1 MTCSPSCATFQRLP
15 TQEATIIPIET
26 PPREITQV
34 VEHLF
39 RQEAAK
45 LVATLAGIFGV
56 EHLALAEDVVQE
68 ALARALQSW
77 PFHGLPPNPSAWI
90 MRTAR
95 NLALDVVRRERRFRD
110 KEPEL
115 IRLTEEDP
123 ARQTEPAMGEHEI
136 ADDRLRL
143 MFVCCH
149 PAIAPE
155 AQAALVLKILC
166 GFGLAEIAVAFL
178 TTEAAIAKRLTRARR
193 KITAAHIP
201 FAIPDGPE
209 LERRLAGVLRSIYLL
224 FNEGYKASA
233 GDQLVRDDVCAEA
246 IRLAERLAAHSAGN
260 QPPTHA
266 LLALMYLNA
275 ARTPARV
282 DRVGRLLPLREQER
296 TRWDRTRIAQGMFHL
311 AHSAS
316 GRALSEYHLQ
326 AAIAAEH
333 CRASEYDTTD
343 WTKILALYDR
353 LAQHDPSPVIALN
366 RAVALAEVEG
376 PAAGINALSCIPDRA
391 ALHNYHLF
399 HAVQG
404 DLAFRLGQLA
414 TAADHFQRAAALTD
428 STSEKLY
435 LERRLAACQ
444 TAITPTAGTLETL
457 EKKSDKVVPI
467 VPSHSLYL

>member
-1 MTCSPSCATFQRLP
+1 
-15 TQEATIIPIET
+15 
-26 PPREITQV
+26 
-34 VEHLF
+34 
-39 RQEAAK
+39 
-45 LVATLAGIFGV
+45 
-56 EHLALAEDVVQE
+56 
-68 ALARALQSW
+68 
-77 PFHGLPPNPSAWI
+77 

-123 ARQTEPAMGEHEI
+123 SRQTTPAMGEHEI
-136 ADDRLRL
+136 TDDRLRL

-155 AQAALVLKILC
+155 AQAALALKILC
-166 GFGLAEIAVAFL
+166 GFGVAEIAVTFL
-178 TTEAAIAKRLTRARR
+178 TTEAAIAKRLTRARQ
-193 KITAAHIP
+193 KIAAAHIP
-201 FAIPDGPE
+201 FEIPDGPE

-233 GDQLVRDDVCAEA
+233 GDRLVRDDLCAEA
-246 IRLAERLAAHSAGN
+246 IRLAERLAAHPVGN

-266 LLALMYLNA
+266 LLALMSLNA

-282 DRVGRLLPLREQER
+282 DHAGRLLPLREQDR
-296 TRWDRTRIAQGMFHL
+296 TRWDRPRIAKGMFHL
-311 AHSAS
+311 ALSAT

-333 CRASEYDTTD
+333 CRAPNYNTTD
-343 WTKILALYDR
+343 WPQILALYDR
-353 LAQHDPSPVIALN
+353 LTQHDPSPVIALN

-391 ALHNYHLF
+391 ALQNYHLF

-404 DLAFRLGQLA
+404 DLDFRLGRLA
-414 TAADHFQRAAALTD
+414 AAADHFQRASALTD

-435 LERRLAACQ
+435 LERRLGACEAALP
-444 TAITPTAGTLETL
+444 PTAEAL
-457 EKKSDKVVPI
+457 EKKVKKSCPNRSGPFVVSMMTRPTVVVPTK
-467 VPSHSLYL
+467 Y